1 METMI
6 LVWIISG
13 FIVKKRIFEDEE
25 VPLWITLLRIILAPI
40 ILSLVIIEDMWFEIK
55 SAS

>member
-1 METMI
+1 MI